1 MESFIGL
8 ILLVAA
14 VATIIFYKGA
24 IKKTGQYTEDVVTVN
39 IAEAQTDLVKRSEAA
54 YNRLIEECG
63 EDFMTAQEVYDKMM
77 KIKKKPIQTKKK
89 KQFYLRVCI
98 FYMQALQVELI
109 NRLIG
114 DRYVLQQSKRCVA
127 Q

>member
-8 ILLVAA
+8 IMVIAA

-39 IAEAQTDLVKRSEAA
+39 IAEAQTNLVKRSEAA

-63 EDFMTAQEVYDKMM
+63 EDFMTPQEVYNKMM
-77 KIKKKPIQTKKK
+77 KVKKKSAQPKK
-89 KQFYLRVCI
+89 
-98 FYMQALQVELI
+98 
-109 NRLIG
+109 
-114 DRYVLQQSKRCVA
+114 
-127 Q
+127 

>member
-8 ILLVAA
+8 ILLVAV

-54 YNRLIEECG
+54 YDRLIEECG
-63 EDFMTAQEVYDKMM
+63 EDFMTPQEVYNKMM
-77 KIKKKPIQTKKK
+77 KVKKKPAQPKK
-89 KQFYLRVCI
+89 
-98 FYMQALQVELI
+98 
-109 NRLIG
+109 
-114 DRYVLQQSKRCVA
+114 
-127 Q
+127 